1 MTGEGIAWAVV
12 AAVLGEVLLSIGQ
25 VSGYLAVFALQAA
38 SSAALAALLTAG
50 IRRLWD
56 AGVAQH
62 GCAEAAPGPDGGSP

>member
-1 MTGEGIAWAVV
+1 
-12 AAVLGEVLLSIGQ
+12 
-25 VSGYLAVFALQAA
+25 LAVFALQAA

-62 GCAEAAPGPDGGSP
+62 GSAEAAPGPDGGSP